1 MLDLNKLKVPDS
13 RAEDE
18 RLLVRRVQ
26 RVKFMKALTE
36 FCDLKGSPL
45 TKLPAVSGRE
55 LDLHLLYIQVRK
67 RGGYE
72 KACDTR
78 KWSDIAEA
86 MNMHDT
92 DTKTLAAAL
101 KKHYQQLLLPYERCE
116 KGLDPPPPP
125 RPVADK
131 PAPAATEKE
140 EKAEA
145 ADGDVKMED
154 EGGAATTTADTTTP
168 PQLTAAS
175 HLLPPPRSPR
185 SRRHQWS
192 RRAAA

>member
-1 MLDLNKLKVPDS
+1 MLDLNKLKFPTRVQKTN
-13 RAEDE
+13 E
-18 RLLVRRVQ
+18 LLVRRVQ

-131 PAPAATEKE
+131 PAPAPE
-140 EKAEA
+140 E
-145 ADGDVKMED
+145 
-154 EGGAATTTADTTTP
+154 
-168 PQLTAAS
+168 
-175 HLLPPPRSPR
+175 
-185 SRRHQWS
+185 
-192 RRAAA
+192 